1 MFNWIRRKQPAKRV
15 RPQQHRLSLESLE
28 DRQLLSTVPVMGT
41 LNDITLANGGP
52 LYVPVIA
59 SNGDNSQISYSVS
72 SSDPNV
78 TVTARQGFGYLDVKV
93 KGFGPNGTDGDL
105 IFQLFSDISP
115 DSVATISTLV
125 QQGFYT
131 NLTFHR
137 VVPNF
142 VIQGGDPKGD
152 GSGGPGFSYAT
163 ETGPLSQFLG
173 SGQLS
178 LANQVQ
184 SGNPISNGSQ
194 FFVTFGPNPNF
205 NGSFTLLG
213 QMVRGFD
220 VVNKIGQVATDSNNK
235 PTTPVVISSATIIP
249 DYTDTVLLI
258 QAPAGYNAD
267 PKITVTATGSA
278 GSSTQS
284 FHLKVG
290 NGGVDLT
297 RIQFVNR
304 AFSTILGRPA
314 EQSAVDYYTNLLA
327 NNQVTTS
334 QIALQIQTSLE
345 ARMDTVKNIYQ
356 TLLNRAPEAQALA
369 SNTIFLMNGGS
380 VSQLEANIVAG
391 QEYFEAQG
399 GSNAAW
405 ITAIFKAATGATS
418 VPISYSNQVSAMLDQ
433 GMKRTDYASSI
444 FNSISGDV
452 FTVQTLFKQFLE
464 RTPTTA
470 DSLPL
475 AQELSNGVSEDLIIS
490 TIVGSAEFF
499 NFTQNQNSGA

>member
-1 MFNWIRRKQPAKRV
+1 MFNWIRRKQPASRV
-15 RPQQHRLSLESLE
+15 RPKYRLSVESLE

-41 LNDITLANGGP
+41 LNDLTLANGGP
-52 LYVPVIA
+52 LYVPVTA
-59 SNGDNSQISYSVS
+59 SNGDNSLISYSAT

-78 TVTARQGFGYLDVKV
+78 SVTARQGFGYLDIKIQN
-93 KGFGPNGTDGDL
+93 FGDL
-105 IFQLFSDISP
+105 IFQLYSDISP
-115 DSVATISTLV
+115 KSVATISTLV

-131 NLTFHR
+131 NLTIHR

-142 VIQGGDPKGD
+142 VIQGGDPNGD
-152 GSGGPGFSYAT
+152 GTGGPGFSYAT

-194 FFVTFGPNPNF
+194 FFVTFGPDPNF

-220 VVNKIGQVATDSNNK
+220 VVNKIGQVPTDSNDK
-235 PTTPVVISSATIIP
+235 PTTPVVITSATIIP

-267 PKITVTATGSA
+267 PKITVTATGTA

-284 FHLKVG
+284 FHIMVG
-290 NGGVDLT
+290 DGGIDLQ

-314 EQSAVDYYTNLLA
+314 EQSAVDFYTNLLT
-327 NNQVTTS
+327 NNQVTTG

-345 ARMDTVKNIYQ
+345 ARMGTVKSVYQ

-369 SNTIFLMNGGS
+369 ANTIFLMNGGS
-380 VSQLEANIVAG
+380 LAQLEANITAS

-399 GSNAAW
+399 GSNTAW

-418 VPISYSNQVSAMLDQ
+418 VPISYTNQVSALLDT
-433 GMKRTDYASSI
+433 GLKRTDYASTI
-444 FNSISGDV
+444 FNSIASDV
-452 FTVQTLFKQFLE
+452 FTVQGEFKQFLE

-470 DSLPL
+470 DALPL
-475 AQELSNGVSEDLIIS
+475 AQQLNSGVSEDLIVS

-499 NFTQNQNSGA
+499 NFTKNQNSGA